1 MMRKM
6 HFILMMAIL
15 WSFIS
20 VGCSQQKTEQPME
33 TEKKDTV
40 STAKS
45 DSILSVSE
53 AQEEVVGDTISSFF
67 GHKLVVN
74 DSVFQQIEAIA
85 SKDPFLSV
93 KGKVLKTGK
102 VGWGI
107 NVHTGSI
114 VLLSSVQPD
123 DPKMREVVKHLN
135 KIYGKP
141 YEDEEDGFN
150 IKWSSSKDSL
160 DIFAP
165 GCSLVHLR
173 GVHSEEG
180 GTFLSFQ

>member
-1 MMRKM
+1 MMRKS
-6 HFILMMAIL
+6 HFILMIAAL
-15 WSFIS
+15 GSFIS
-20 VGCSQQKTEQPME
+20 VGCSQQKTELSKE
-33 TEKKDTV
+33 TGIKDTV
-40 STAKS
+40 STAKN
-45 DSILSVSE
+45 DSIRSVSE
-53 AQEEVVGDTISSFF
+53 VQEQITEDTISSFF
-67 GHKLVVN
+67 GHKLVIN
-74 DSVFQQIEAIA
+74 DSVIQQIEAIA

>member
-40 STAKS
+40 STAKN
-45 DSILSVSE
+45 DSIGSVSE
-53 AQEEVVGDTISSFF
+53 VQEQIAVDTISSFF
-67 GHKLVVN
+67 GHQLVIN
-74 DSVFQQIEAIA
+74 DSVIQQIEAIA
-85 SKDPFLSV
+85 SKDPFFSV

>member
-74 DSVFQQIEAIA
+74 DSVFQQIEKIA

-123 DPKMREVVKHLN
+123 DPQMLEVVKYLN

-180 GTFLSFQ
+180 GNFLSFM

>member
-1 MMRKM
+1 MMRKI
-6 HFILMMAIL
+6 HFILMMTIL
-15 WSFIS
+15 GSFIS
-20 VGCSQQKTEQPME
+20 IGCSQQKTEQPKE
-33 TEKKDTV
+33 TVEEDSV
-40 STAKS
+40 STAKN
-45 DSILSVSE
+45 DSMLFVSE
-53 AQEEVVGDTISSFF
+53 AQEQIAVDTIASFF

-74 DSVFQQIEAIA
+74 DSVFQQIEKIA

-123 DPKMREVVKHLN
+123 DPKMLEVVKYLN

-160 DIFAP
+160 DILAP

-173 GVHSEEG
+173 DVHSEEG

>member
-1 MMRKM
+1 MMRKS
-6 HFILMMAIL
+6 HFILMIAVL
-15 WSFIS
+15 GSFIS
-20 VGCSQQKTEQPME
+20 VGCSQQKTELSKE
-33 TEKKDTV
+33 TGIKDTV
-40 STAKS
+40 STAKN
-45 DSILSVSE
+45 DSIRSVSE
-53 AQEEVVGDTISSFF
+53 VQEQITEDTISSFF
-67 GHKLVVN
+67 GHKLVIN
-74 DSVFQQIEAIA
+74 DSVIQQIEAIA

-123 DPKMREVVKHLN
+123 DPKMLEVIKHLN

-141 YEDEEDGFN
+141 YEDEEEGFN

-173 GVHSEEG
+173 RVHSEEG
-180 GTFLSFQ
+180 GTFLSFM

>member
-1 MMRKM
+1 MRKI
-6 HFILMMAIL
+6 HFILMMAVL
-15 WSFIS
+15 GSFIS
-20 VGCSQQKTEQPME
+20 VGCRQQKTERSKE
-33 TEKKDTV
+33 TEIKDTV
-40 STAKS
+40 STVKN
-45 DSILSVSE
+45 DSTGAVSE
-53 AQEEVVGDTISSFF
+53 TQEEVVGDTISSFF

-74 DSVFQQIEAIA
+74 DSVFQQIETIA

-93 KGKVLKTGK
+93 KGKVLKTDK

-123 DPKMREVVKHLN
+123 DTKMLEVIKHLN

-141 YEDEEDGFN
+141 YEDEEEGFN

-180 GTFLSFQ
+180 GTFLSFM